1 MKLNKTSL
9 FLTTLAMAWSAF
21 STASVHLSANR
32 LIYKEAKGE
41 AALTAKNDEK
51 RNYLVQSWLDAS
63 GNPEITAKQLPF
75 VVTPPLFQL
84 VSGSENIIQV
94 VYQGTGLPTDRE
106 SLLWLNVRGVPSLTE
121 QEQNLK
127 NKLSVAVTER
137 IKVIFRPKGLADDS
151 ASAIGKIE
159 WQRGSNGM
167 VHVVNN
173 SPYYVILN
181 KIAINNTEVKVSAEN
196 NNTVIAPKGAKDYPA
211 DNKSG
216 SLKVV
221 WSGVTDFG
229 VKSKEY
235 SATL

>member
-1 MKLNKTSL
+1 MKLIKTVLLTSL
-9 FLTTLAMAWSAF
+9 AMIWSA
-21 STASVHLSANR
+21 SSVASIHLSANR
-32 LIYKEAKGE
+32 IIYKEAKGE
-41 AALTAKNDEK
+41 AVLTAKNEEK
-51 RNYLVQSWLDAS
+51 RNYLVQSWLDAA
-63 GNPEITAKQLPF
+63 GNPEITTKQLPF

-84 VSGSENIIQV
+84 VSGSESIIQV
-94 VYQGTGLPTDRE
+94 VYQGTGLPADKE

-137 IKVIFRPKGLADDS
+137 IKVIFRPKSLADES

-181 KIAINNTEVKVSAEN
+181 KIDINNVEVKVSAES
-196 NNTVIAPKGAKDYPA
+196 NNTVISPKGTKDYPIESKA
-211 DNKSG
+211 G
-216 SLKVV
+216 GLKII

-235 SATL
+235 SVTL